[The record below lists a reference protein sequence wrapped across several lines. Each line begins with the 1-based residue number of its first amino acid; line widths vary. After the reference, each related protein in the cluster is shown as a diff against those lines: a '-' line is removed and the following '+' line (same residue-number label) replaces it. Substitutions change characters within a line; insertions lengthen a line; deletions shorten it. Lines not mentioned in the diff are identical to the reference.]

1 MSLYERAIGKY
12 KGFRQDIIPAQN
24 HVIRVG
30 ALILLFVS
38 VESLLEVPILG
49 RFRDVGM
56 TGGLIIFGSG
66 LLLGGVTLL
75 LTYLFKT
82 PTSKD
87 TFRLECVHYA
97 FALLVPH
104 WATLELYIKTRD
116 GAPVLFIAWCLSF
129 FLPTVAVFLLPVFSL
144 FNLFIAMILSL
155 FALYMG
161 GMQSRT
167 VYMNIVLFT
176 LTLIWSSKYWFK
188 ERFERFKREETI
200 RLISEEAL
208 EHKEFAEQANRTK
221 DVFLANMSH
230 EIRTPINTVL
240 GMDELILRESRE
252 KETRRRA
259 AYILDAGNALLS
271 LLNDILDLA
280 KVETGKFEIVPAEYG
295 LRLLI
300 SDLVNMTELRT
311 KNASLSFFWEA
322 DAAIPDR
329 LIGDVVR
336 IRQCVMNLLTNAVK
350 YTKSGS
356 VGLYVTYTPDKDGT
370 INLRFTVEDS
380 GIGIRPEDVAKLT
393 TPFTRFESNENR
405 GVVGSG
411 LGLSITNSLLEL
423 MGSKLQVKSTFGRG
437 SVFSFSIRQKVVSPA
452 PIGVF
457 DVTEVT
463 GGTFV
468 DYRELFVA
476 PDARILVIDDAP
488 VNLQVIKELLAP
500 TQLQIDTA
508 ESGREGLAAAKDN
521 SYDMIFIDHMMS
533 DMDGIEVLK
542 KIREVPAHALIPC
555 IALTANAIV
564 GAREMYLDA
573 GFTDFCPKPV
583 NGEKLEKMLLRYLP
597 ASKVK
602 KTEQVAETDIA
613 VPDFLKAI
621 KELNTMIG
629 LKSCGTV
636 KSYLSVIKVFHRST
650 DETRK
655 VIDALLQKNELG
667 DYAVKVHALKSSAAA
682 IGAMEVSGLAAA
694 LENAAK
700 CGDSAFVSALTP
712 KLLSLLGALDKKLG
726 SIDFD
731 AYQPGENG
739 SASDPLAHMPVP
751 SDAWQSLEE
760 AAMVMDH
767 DMLEN
772 MLDEMK
778 RYAISEENERR
789 LAKIEDALF
798 NLDYDAII
806 AEAESRKEKRQ

>member
-1 MSLYERAIGKY
+1 MKLYDRAIGKY
-12 KGFRQDIIPAQN
+12 KGFRQDIILTQN

-30 ALILLFVS
+30 ALILLCVS
-38 VESLLEVPILG
+38 LESLLSAAIRGQFL
-49 RFRDVGM
+49 DVS
-56 TGGLIIFGSG
+56 TAGGLVIFGTGS
-66 LLLGGVTLL
+66 LMGGVTLL
-75 LTYLFKT
+75 LTYLLKT
-82 PTSKD
+82 STPKTA
-87 TFRLECVHYA
+87 FRLECVHYV

-104 WATLELYIKTRD
+104 WATLELYIKIKS
-116 GAPVLFIAWCLSF
+116 GAPLVFIGWCLA
-129 FLPTVAVFLLPVFSL
+129 FLLPSVAVFLLPVFSL
-144 FNLFIAMILSL
+144 FNLFVAMLLSL
-155 FALYMG
+155 LGLYSA
-161 GMQSRT
+161 GMRGVST
-167 VYMNIVLFT
+167 YLNVILFT
-176 LTLIWSSKYWFK
+176 FAMMWASKFWFM

-200 RLISEEAL
+200 RQISEEAL
-208 EHKEFAEQANRTK
+208 MHKELAESANRTK

-240 GMDELILRESRE
+240 GMDELILRESKE
-252 KETRRRA
+252 KETKRRA
-259 AYILDAGNALLS
+259 GHILDAGNALLA

-329 LIGDVVR
+329 LMGDVVR

-350 YTKSGS
+350 YTRAGS
-356 VGLYVTYTPDKDGT
+356 VGLYVTYTPEDDGS

-380 GIGIRPEDVAKLT
+380 GIGIRSEDIAKLSS
-393 TPFTRFESNENR
+393 PFTRFESDANQ

-411 LGLSITNSLLEL
+411 LGLSITNRLLDL
-423 MGSKLQVKSTFGRG
+423 MGSKLQVKSTYGRG
-437 SVFSFSIRQKVVSPA
+437 SVFSFSIRQQVVDPT

-457 DVTEVT
+457 DVTDIVGET
-463 GGTFV
+463 YA

-488 VNLQVIKELLAP
+488 VNLQVIRELLSP
-500 TQLQIDTA
+500 TQLTIDTA
-508 ESGREGLAAAKDN
+508 ESGKEGLAAAGDN
-521 SYDMIFIDHMMS
+521 TYDMIFIDHMMS

-542 KIREVPAHALIPC
+542 QIRRMPAHALVPC

-583 NGEKLEKMLLRYLP
+583 NGEKLEKILLRYLP
-597 ASKVK
+597 EGKVK
-602 KTEQVAETDIA
+602 KTEHAVETDLNA
-613 VPDFLKAI
+613 PDYLKAI
-621 KELNTMIG
+621 KELDTAIG
-629 LKSCGTV
+629 LKACGSV
-636 KSYLSVIKVFHRST
+636 KSYLSVIKVFHKST

-655 VIDALLQKNELG
+655 IIASLLQKNELG
-667 DYAVKVHALKSSAAA
+667 DYAVKVHALKSSAAT
-682 IGAMEVSGLAAA
+682 IGAMELSGLAAA

-700 CGDSAFVSALTP
+700 CGDSGFVTALTP
-712 KLLSLLGALDKKLG
+712 KLLSLLSALDDKLA

-731 AYQPGENG
+731 SYNPGTQADDAER
-739 SASDPLAHMPVP
+739 MPVP

-760 AAMVMDH
+760 AAMAMDH

-772 MLDEMK
+772 MLDDLK
-778 RYAISEENERR
+778 RCAISEENERR
-789 LAKIEDALF
+789 LAEIEDALF

-806 AEAESRKEKRQ
+806 AAADTRKEKRQ